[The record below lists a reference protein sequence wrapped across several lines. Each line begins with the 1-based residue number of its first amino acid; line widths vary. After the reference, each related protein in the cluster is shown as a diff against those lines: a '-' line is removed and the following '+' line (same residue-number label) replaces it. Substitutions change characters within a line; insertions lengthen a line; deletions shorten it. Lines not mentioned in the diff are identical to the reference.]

1 MPEILVSDYAEERML
16 KLFNDMKNKKEEIRS
31 LRMQANELE
40 KELNAMEDK
49 WNTISVLFDIEYETK
64 QKDEIKKTPTVGFN
78 FDSSINKHIH

>member
-1 MPEILVSDYAEERML
+1 
-16 KLFNDMKNKKEEIRS
+16 MKNKKEEIRS